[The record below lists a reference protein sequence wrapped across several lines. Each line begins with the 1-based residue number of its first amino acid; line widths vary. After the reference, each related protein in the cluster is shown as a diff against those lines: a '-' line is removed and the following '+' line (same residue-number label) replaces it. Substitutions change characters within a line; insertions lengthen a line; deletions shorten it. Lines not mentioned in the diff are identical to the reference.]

1 MGRYNF
7 CHCVYMIPLYCLL
20 KSYQYYNTFNN
31 VWYDFQIDYIPCL
44 SDCNCRQPSNW
55 RYQNISLASL
65 KWVIING
72 FSGTSDAESL
82 LCSIMKN
89 AKGLSEVSIA
99 SSTGFNP
106 CIWKVS
112 AQAPW
117 AIYSKLHLRLLIPI
131 KNLAIHCKS
140 MKEVKHLVGGSQ
152 TNEKA
157 TMKHQR
163 N

>member
-72 FSGTSDAESL
+72 FSGTSDEESL

-89 AKGLSEVSIA
+89 AKGLSKVSIA
-99 SSTGFNP
+99 SSTGFSP
-106 CIWKVS
+106 SEKLLRKLRGLSTASCTFDYWY
-112 AQAPW
+112 P
-117 AIYSKLHLRLLIPI
+117 SKAWLYIA
-131 KNLAIHCKS
+131 N
-140 MKEVKHLVGGSQ
+140 Q
-152 TNEKA
+152 WN
-157 TMKHQR
+157 
-163 N
+163 